1 MQDVQ
6 MTKSIM
12 QKLLDNP
19 GILRAMMA
27 MPEGA
32 NNSMVE
38 TRRRKNFK
46 FLHEHTD
53 MTEVEVMQMVRDRE
67 QDFIQEYHEEPIP
80 EWLMRMEAQD
90 TLLELM
96 HERFEEEDLL

>member
-1 MQDVQ
+1 MSR
-6 MTKSIM
+6 TIM

-19 GILRAMMA
+19 EILKGMIA
-27 MPEGA
+27 MPKGA

-38 TRRRKNFK
+38 TRRRKLFSV
-46 FLHEHTD
+46 LHEETS

-90 TLLELM
+90 VLLEYIYQ
-96 HERFEEEDLL
+96 RYEEEGLI